1 MIKFLPLG
9 GANEIGANCY
19 YLNLD
24 ETGILLDCGMHPRK
38 TGLDALP
45 DFNLLK
51 DKPLDYVLIT
61 HAHQDHINSLPFLVK
76 SFPHVK
82 IVTTPQTRA
91 LAELTLHNAISI
103 LKRQINDDSFQIYSH
118 EEVDLLI
125 KSIDYKAYNEPFVI
139 TGHRSAG
146 KEKVTAEFYD
156 AGHVLGSAGILISYD
171 NKKIFYT
178 GDINLSSQT
187 IISEASLPKTKVD
200 ILITECT
207 YGATDSSTLNDWN
220 EEVER
225 FITSL
230 NKILNRGGSVLIP
243 VFSLGKMQEILAT
256 LNLKMIEG
264 KLTETDIY
272 TGGIS
277 KKINRVYD
285 YNRYVVNRNEREL
298 VLHDIPQ
305 KNIYEINNTEDLFK
319 YPSIVLAS
327 SGMMNE
333 NTMSFTLARR
343 WLREKDSAIFTV
355 GYMDEESPGF
365 KFACANRGDKIKLSE
380 SEKETEVRCEIN
392 NFKFSAHARREEL
405 LEIVKMLK
413 PGNVILVHGDEDAIN
428 WVGKFVLKMKKG
440 IKVTSAA
447 VKNEISFA

>member
-19 YLNLD
+19 YLNF
-24 ETGILLDCGMHPRK
+24 EGNGILLDCGMHPRK

-45 DFNLLK
+45 DFDLLK

-91 LAELTLHNAISI
+91 LAELSLHNAISI
-103 LKRQINDDSFQIYSH
+103 LKRQINDDSFEIYSH

-125 KSIDYKAYNEPFVI
+125 KSIDYKAYNEIFEI
-139 TGHRSAG
+139 TGHRSSG
-146 KEKVTAEFYD
+146 EKKIGAVFYD
-156 AGHVLGSAGILISYD
+156 AGHVLGSSGILISSED
-171 NKKIFYT
+171 KKIFYT

-187 IISEASLPKTKVD
+187 IMSEASLPKTKVD
-200 ILITECT
+200 ILVTECT
-207 YGATDSSTLNDWN
+207 YGATDSSTLNNWDK
-220 EEVER
+220 EVER
-225 FITSL
+225 LISSL
-230 NKILNRGGSVLIP
+230 NKVLNKGGSVLIP

-256 LNLKMIEG
+256 LHLKMTQG

-277 KKINRVYD
+277 KKIARVYD

-305 KNIYEINNTEDLFK
+305 KDIFKINSTEELFK

-327 SGMMNE
+327 S
-333 NTMSFTLARR
+333 
-343 WLREKDSAIFTV
+343 
-355 GYMDEESPGF
+355 
-365 KFACANRGDKIKLSE
+365 
-380 SEKETEVRCEIN
+380 
-392 NFKFSAHARREEL
+392 
-405 LEIVKMLK
+405 
-413 PGNVILVHGDEDAIN
+413 
-428 WVGKFVLKMKKG
+428 
-440 IKVTSAA
+440 
-447 VKNEISFA
+447 